1 MKNMNA
7 NLTESAAAL
16 LIKLADMTEAVNGE
30 IIPKFTCTEVLTKKE
45 NGVMTGLKKKGLLS
59 TELLKGG
66 NGDKALQVTLTP
78 AGLDAIRELTA
89 ADEPDAEEPEPVAEP
104 AATGNVAAE
113 AGDAPE
119 ADAPAAEGGAEVP
132 GGLDDGEENAPEVDA
147 PSPGRVNTGVQAMFD
162 PLPESGTIL
171 TKLYKGSCYQATL
184 KADGSCI
191 LNDGS
196 WFSSLTAAARFI
208 TGAKNISGRKFF
220 GIPGK
225 RVASK

>member
-16 LIKLADMTEAVNGE
+16 LIKLADMAVIENGE
-30 IIPKFTCTEVLTKKE
+30 ILPTFTCTEVLSKQE

-59 TELLKGG
+59 TELLKSE
-66 NGDKALQVTLTP
+66 NGDKALQVTLSP
-78 AGLDAIRELTA
+78 AGLEAIRELTA
-89 ADEPDAEEPEPVAEP
+89 ADEPDAEEPEPAEEP
-104 AATGNVAAE
+104 AATG
-113 AGDAPE
+113 APE
-119 ADAPAAEGGAEVP
+119 PAAEESPEAPVEI
-132 GGLDDGEENAPEVDA
+132 DNGEENDPEVDA
-147 PSPGRVNTGVQAMFD
+147 PSPGRVNAGVQAMFD
-162 PLPESGTIL
+162 ALPEAGTIL

-220 GIPGK
+220 GCAGK
-225 RVASK
+225 RLASK